1 MTPDRTSLA
10 ERIRRR
16 RARIVTP
23 SNSPREPA
31 TETSPG
37 DVAWGCPPQPVPDV
51 AESDAKAARLA
62 RARELIRRTERG
74 WKELRVA
81 GAENAETAPREA
93 RLATPAASFGSPG
106 ALDSP
111 EAFDS
116 FTGEDQPFVP
126 GPDSPATSEAEEPFS
141 REDHD
146 FPLASRYGGADLL
159 RLTEVSEQE
168 TARLQIRSGEAGVDL
183 ARALFLDTETSGL
196 AGGTGT
202 FAFLIGVGYVQ
213 EDRFRVTQFLMRN
226 PLGEA
231 AMLEELAVLAAG
243 RRDLV
248 TYNGG
253 SFDLPLLETRFAL
266 NGVPSLFRGARH
278 LDLLHPARRL
288 FKPRHENARLAT
300 LEREVLEV
308 ERDDDIPG
316 DRIPQVFFD
325 FLRNGRH
332 PAMESVLAHNRYDI
346 VTLAALALRALERM
360 ADDWYS
366 DDPADLHGA
375 GHHFWRRGES
385 EVAIP
390 LLERALS
397 AGLSGRNRDR
407 CLLDLGERRKQL
419 GDWTGA
425 IELWRQVST
434 MDSRERLDVLVW
446 FAKHEEHQRKDP
458 AKALEHVEDAWNGYP
473 GWRWAGRRPDATE
486 RTSKNAPPASGAI
499 WTDPAGR
506 GEGLPKFLQPPGRM
520 APSQG
525 PHPGGDP
532 PASMVALTAW
542 NADLWSASRGSA
554 KLAPITLRSA
564 SVRAAPSPAIVRDP
578 SRIGSGAGFR
588 RDPTGPVVAD
598 PSQGP
603 DRQDHGAS
611 PLQP

>member
-1 MTPDRTSLA
+1 MTSGRTSLA
-10 ERIRRR
+10 ERIARS
-16 RARIVTP
+16 RARTVTAP
-23 SNSPREPA
+23 LAPPEPA
-31 TETSPG
+31 RISELPPEDPAPRPG
-37 DVAWGCPPQPVPDV
+37 PAAPEPTAPEPVAQNQ
-51 AESDAKAARLA
+51 KAARLA

-81 GAENAETAPREA
+81 GAETAETAAGEA
-93 RLATPAASFGSPG
+93 RLATPAASLG
-106 ALDSP
+106 SP
-111 EAFDS
+111 EALTS
-116 FTGEDQPFVP
+116 WTGEEQPLV
-126 GPDSPATSEAEEPFS
+126 GAPDGPATSEAEEPFS

-168 TARLQIRSGEAGVDL
+168 TARLHIRSGEAGVDF

-202 FAFLIGVGYVQ
+202 FAFLIGIGYVE

-266 NGVPSLFRGARH
+266 NGLPSPFRDRRH

-288 FKPRHENARLAT
+288 FKPRHENARLST

-325 FLRNGRH
+325 FLRHGRH

-397 AGLSGRNRDR
+397 AGLSGKNRDR

-419 GDWTGA
+419 GDWEGA
-425 IELWRQVST
+425 IDLWRQVSPL
-434 MDSRERLDVLVW
+434 DSRERLDVLVW

-458 AKALEHVEDAWNGYP
+458 ARALTHVEDALERLP
-473 GWRWAGRRPDATE
+473 RVDMRRETTRRYQRDLEKRAT
-486 RTSKNAPPASGAI
+486 R
-499 WTDPAGR
+499 
-506 GEGLPKFLQPPGRM
+506 
-520 APSQG
+520 
-525 PHPGGDP
+525 
-532 PASMVALTAW
+532 
-542 NADLWSASRGSA
+542 
-554 KLAPITLRSA
+554 LRSA
-564 SVRAAPSPAIVRDP
+564 
-578 SRIGSGAGFR
+578 
-588 RDPTGPVVAD
+588 
-598 PSQGP
+598 
-603 DRQDHGAS
+603 AS
-611 PLQP
+611 PFQTESNRPRRI

>member
-1 MTPDRTSLA
+1 MTPDRNSLA
-10 ERIRRR
+10 ERIRRS
-16 RARIVTP
+16 RAQVVGRAARP
-23 SNSPREPA
+23 EPA
-31 TETSPG
+31 AEAPLPEAQTDPAPPG
-37 DVAWGCPPQPVPDV
+37 IPEERHGHD
-51 AESDAKAARLA
+51 KTARLA

-81 GAENAETAPREA
+81 SGAEARPSVREA
-93 RLATPAASFGSPG
+93 GPEPALGTEDRFVASERAAGTP
-106 ALDSP
+106 
-111 EAFDS
+111 
-116 FTGEDQPFVP
+116 
-126 GPDSPATSEAEEPFS
+126 EEPYT

-146 FPLASRYGGADLL
+146 FPLDSRYGGETLARLL
-159 RLTEVSEQE
+159 DAREEATR
-168 TARLQIRSGEAGVDL
+168 RLQIRPEQPGVDL
-183 ARALFLDTETSGL
+183 SRALFVDTETSGL

-202 FAFLIGVGYVQ
+202 FAFLIGVGFVE
-213 EDRFRVTQFLMRN
+213 EDRFRVTQFLLRN

-266 NGVPSLFRGARH
+266 NGARSPFRGARH

-288 FKPRHENARLAT
+288 FKPRHENARLST
-300 LEREVLEV
+300 LERELLEV

-325 FLRNGRH
+325 FLRYGHH

-360 ADDWYS
+360 DDDWHS

-419 GDWTGA
+419 GDWPGA
-425 IELWRQVST
+425 MDLWREVSSV
-434 MDSRERLDVLVW
+434 DSRERLDVLVW
-446 FAKHEEHQRKDP
+446 LAKHEEHQRKDP
-458 AKALEHVEDAWNGYP
+458 ARALTHVEDALERLP
-473 GWRWAGRRPDATE
+473 RIEMGRETSRRYRKELE
-486 RTSKNAPPASGAI
+486 R
-499 WTDPAGR
+499 
-506 GEGLPKFLQPPGRM
+506 
-520 APSQG
+520 
-525 PHPGGDP
+525 
-532 PASMVALTAW
+532 
-542 NADLWSASRGSA
+542 
-554 KLAPITLRSA
+554 
-564 SVRAAPSPAIVRDP
+564 RAAR
-578 SRIGSGAGFR
+578 
-588 RDPTGPVVAD
+588 
-598 PSQGP
+598 
-603 DRQDHGAS
+603 
-611 PLQP
+611 LQKSLD